1 MSGTALPAQRSGQ
14 REGASAVWFDAMRP
28 KTLPAAAA
36 PVLLGTGVAWGEG
49 VAHIPSAIV
58 ALVGALAIQV
68 GCNFANDFFDA
79 RTGVDGPERLGPVR
93 AVSAGLVTPRAM
105 AIATAIAL
113 ALVVPCVA
121 YLAWRGGWP
130 FVAIGVAA
138 IVLAVA
144 YTGGPFPL
152 AYLGLGDI
160 FVLVFFGPV
169 AVLWTYAA
177 QAQSWSW
184 VPALSGLGPG
194 LLATALIC
202 VNNLRD
208 IDGDRAAG
216 KRTLAVKFGAA
227 FARLEYLF
235 CVVAA
240 GALALAVATGAAGDG
255 TARPWVLAALV
266 PCAWLAPTC
275 ASVLGGLS
283 GRPLNAVL
291 GRTGRALFMYGALMG
306 LGWAVS

>member
-1 MSGTALPAQRSGQ
+1 MSGTALPATGSGQ
-14 REGASAVWFDAMRP
+14 RTSALAVWFGAMRP

-36 PVLLGTGVAWGEG
+36 PVLLGTGIAWGEG
-49 VAHIPSAIV
+49 LAHIPAAIV
-58 ALVGALAIQV
+58 ALIGALAIQV
-68 GCNFANDFFDA
+68 GCNFANDYFDA

-130 FVAIGVAA
+130 FVAIGIAA
-138 IVLAVA
+138 IVLAIA

-152 AYLGLGDI
+152 AYLGLGDV
-160 FVLVFFGPV
+160 FVLAFFGPV

-184 VPALSGLGPG
+184 TPAIAGLGPG
-194 LLATALIC
+194 MLATALIC

-227 FARLEYLF
+227 FARLEYVA
-235 CVVAA
+235 CVLAA
-240 GALALAVATGAAGDG
+240 GAVAVAVATGLIGDG
-255 TARPWVLAALV
+255 AMRPWALAALA

-275 ASVLGGLS
+275 ASVVGGLS
-283 GRPLNAVL
+283 GKPLNEVL
-291 GRTGRALFMYGALMG
+291 AQTGRALFLYGALMG
-306 LGWAVS
+306 LAWVVS

>member
-1 MSGTALPAQRSGQ
+1 MSGTALPANASGQ
-14 REGASAVWFDAMRP
+14 RAGMLATWFGAMRP

-36 PVLLGTGVAWGEG
+36 PVLLGTGIAWGEG
-49 VAHIPSAIV
+49 VAHLPAAAV
-58 ALVGALAIQV
+58 ALIGALAIQV

-79 RTGVDGPERLGPVR
+79 RTGVDGPQRLGPVR
-93 AVSAGLVTPRAM
+93 AVAAGLVTPRAM

-130 FVAIGVAA
+130 FVAIGAAA
-138 IVLAVA
+138 IILAVA
-144 YTGGPFPL
+144 YTGGPYPL

-160 FVLVFFGPV
+160 FVLIFFGPV

-184 VPALSGLGPG
+184 TPAIAGLGPG

-216 KRTLAVKFGAA
+216 KRTLAVKCGAA
-227 FARLEYLF
+227 FARLEYVL

-240 GALALAVATGAAGDG
+240 GAVAIAAAMGVIGSGSSRLLVLMALA
-255 TARPWVLAALV
+255 

-283 GRPLNAVL
+283 GRPLNTVL

>member
-1 MSGTALPAQRSGQ
+1 MSDSALPAHETGQ
-14 REGASAVWFDAMRP
+14 REGALSIWLAAMRP

-36 PVLLGTGVAWGEG
+36 PVLLGTGIAWGDG
-49 VAHIPSAIV
+49 LAHIPSAIV

-68 GCNFANDFFDA
+68 GCNFANDYFDS

-105 AIATAIAL
+105 AFATALAL

-130 FVAIGVAA
+130 FVAIGAAA

-152 AYLGLGDI
+152 AYLGLGDV

-177 QAQSWSW
+177 QAQAWSW
-184 VPALSGLGPG
+184 IPALVGLGPG

-216 KRTLAVKFGAA
+216 KRTLAVKCGAA
-227 FARLEYLF
+227 FARFEYVT

-240 GALALAVATGAAGDG
+240 GALALAVATGVIGSG
-255 TARPWVLAALV
+255 TARPWALLALV

-275 ASVLGGLS
+275 ASVLGGLA
-283 GRPLNAVL
+283 GRPLNLVL

>member
-14 REGASAVWFDAMRP
+14 REPAFAVWFGAMRP

-36 PVLLGTGVAWGEG
+36 PVLLGTGIAWGEG
-49 VAHIPSAIV
+49 VAHIPSAVV

-79 RTGVDGPERLGPVR
+79 RTGADGPQRLGPVR
-93 AVSAGLVTPRAM
+93 AVAAGLVTPRAM

-113 ALVVPCVA
+113 ALVAPCVA

-130 FVAIGVAA
+130 FVAIGIAA
-138 IVLAVA
+138 VTLAVA

-177 QAQSWSW
+177 QAQSWALA
-184 VPALSGLGPG
+184 PAIAGLGPG

-216 KRTLAVKFGAA
+216 KRTLAVKCGAA
-227 FARLEYLF
+227 FARLEYVF

-240 GALALAVATGAAGDG
+240 GAVALAVATGLIGDG
-255 TARPWVLAALV
+255 LARPWALAALA

-275 ASVLGGLS
+275 ASVIGGLS
-283 GRPLNAVL
+283 GTSLNAVL
-291 GRTGRALFMYGALMG
+291 GKTGRALFLYGGAMG
-306 LGWAVS
+306 LAWAVS

>member
-1 MSGTALPAQRSGQ
+1 MSGAALPASRSGQ
-14 REGASAVWFDAMRP
+14 REGAVSVWFGAMRP

-36 PVLLGTGVAWGEG
+36 PVLLGTGIAWSEG
-49 VAHIPSAIV
+49 VAHIPSALV
-58 ALVGALAIQV
+58 ALLGALAIQV

-105 AIATAIAL
+105 AIATAVAL

-138 IVLAVA
+138 VVLALA

-152 AYLGLGDI
+152 AYLGLGDL

-177 QAQSWSW
+177 QAQAWSLA
-184 VPALSGLGPG
+184 PALAGLGPG

-227 FARLEYLF
+227 FARVEYVT
-235 CVVAA
+235 CVIAA
-240 GALALAVATGAAGDG
+240 GALAVAVAIGAVGG
-255 TARPWVLAALV
+255 PSARPWVLAALV

-275 ASVLGGLS
+275 ASVMGGLR
-283 GRPLNAVL
+283 GRPLNGVL
-291 GRTGRALFMYGALMG
+291 AKTGRALFLYGALMG
-306 LGWAVS
+306 AGWAAS

>member
-1 MSGTALPAQRSGQ
+1 MSGSALPADVSGQ
-14 REGASAVWFDAMRP
+14 RDGALAVWIGAMRP

-36 PVLLGTGVAWGEG
+36 PVLLGTGIAWGEG
-49 VAHIPSAIV
+49 AAHIPAAIV

-79 RTGVDGPERLGPVR
+79 RTGVDGPERLGPMR
-93 AVSAGLVTPRAM
+93 AVAAGLVTPRAM
-105 AIATAIAL
+105 ATATAIAL
-113 ALVVPCVA
+113 ALVLPCVA

-130 FVAIGVAA
+130 FVAIGAAA

-152 AYLGLGDI
+152 AYLGLGDV

-184 VPALSGLGPG
+184 VPALAGLGPG

-208 IDGDRAAG
+208 INGDRAAG
-216 KRTLAVKFGAA
+216 KRTLAVKLGAP
-227 FARLEYLF
+227 FARLEYAG
-235 CVVAA
+235 CVIAA
-240 GALALAVATGAAGDG
+240 GALAIAFAMGALGDG
-255 TARPWVLAALV
+255 ISRPWVLAALV

-275 ASVLGGLS
+275 AAVLGGLS

-306 LGWAVS
+306 AGWAMA

>member
-1 MSGTALPAQRSGQ
+1 MSGAALPLSASGQ
-14 REGASAVWFDAMRP
+14 RTSALAVWFGAMRP

-36 PVLLGTGVAWGEG
+36 PVLLGTGIAWGEG
-49 VAHIPSAIV
+49 VAHIPAAIV
-58 ALVGALAIQV
+58 ALIGALAIQV

-138 IVLAVA
+138 IALALA

-152 AYLGLGDI
+152 AYLGLGDV
-160 FVLVFFGPV
+160 FVLAFFGPV

-177 QAQSWSW
+177 QAQAWSW
-184 VPALSGLGPG
+184 APAIAGLGPG
-194 LLATALIC
+194 MLATALIC

-216 KRTLAVKFGAA
+216 KRTLAVKLGAS
-227 FARLEYLF
+227 FARLEYVF
-235 CVVAA
+235 CVLAA
-240 GALALAVATGAAGDG
+240 GAVALAAATGMVGG
-255 TARPWVLAALV
+255 VVRPWALAALV

-275 ASVLGGLS
+275 ASVVGGLG

-291 GRTGRALFMYGALMG
+291 ARTGRALFLYGALMG
-306 LGWAVS
+306 IAWVVS

>member
-1 MSGTALPAQRSGQ
+1 MSGSALPAHRPGQ
-14 REGASAVWFDAMRP
+14 RESAVAVWFDAMRP

-36 PVLLGTGVAWGEG
+36 PVLLGTGIAWGQG

-68 GCNFANDFFDA
+68 GCNFANDYFDA
-79 RTGVDGPERLGPVR
+79 RTGVDGPQRLGPVR
-93 AVSAGLVTPRAM
+93 AVAAGLVTPRAM

-130 FVAIGVAA
+130 FVAIGIAA
-138 IVLAVA
+138 IALAVA

-152 AYLGLGDI
+152 AYLGLGDA

-184 VPALSGLGPG
+184 GPALAGLGPG

-216 KRTLAVKFGAA
+216 KRTLAVKCGAT
-227 FARLEYLF
+227 FARLEYVF

-240 GALALAVATGAAGDG
+240 GALAIGVATGAIGSG
-255 TARPWVLAALV
+255 IARPWALLALV

-283 GRPLNAVL
+283 GTALNAVL

>member
-1 MSGTALPAQRSGQ
+1 MTGTALPADGPGQ
-14 REGASAVWFDAMRP
+14 REGAVSVWFGAMRP

-36 PVLLGTGVAWGEG
+36 PVLLGTGIAWGEG
-49 VAHIPSAIV
+49 VAHLPSAVV
-58 ALVGALAIQV
+58 ALIGALSIQV
-68 GCNFANDFFDA
+68 GCNFANDYFDA
-79 RTGVDGPERLGPVR
+79 RTGVDGPQRLGPVR
-93 AVSAGLVTPRAM
+93 AVAAGLVTPRAM
-105 AIATAIAL
+105 AIATAMAL

-138 IVLAVA
+138 VVLAVA

-152 AYLGLGDI
+152 AYLGLGDV

-177 QAQSWSW
+177 QAQAWSW
-184 VPALSGLGPG
+184 LPAIAGIGPG

-208 IDGDRAAG
+208 IEGDRAAG
-216 KRTLAVKFGAA
+216 KRTLAVKCGAT
-227 FARLEYLF
+227 FARLEYAG

-240 GALALAVATGAAGDG
+240 GALAIAIASGAVGGG
-255 TARPWVLAALV
+255 VSRPWTLAALL

-275 ASVLGGLS
+275 ASVLGGLD

-306 LGWAVS
+306 FGWAVS